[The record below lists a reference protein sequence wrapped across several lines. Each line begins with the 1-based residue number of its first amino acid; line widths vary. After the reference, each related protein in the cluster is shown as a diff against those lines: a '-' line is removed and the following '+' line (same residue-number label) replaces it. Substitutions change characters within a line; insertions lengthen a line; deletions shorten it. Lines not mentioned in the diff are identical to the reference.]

1 MPPKN
6 SDDQGDNPDKLNFSK
21 TQLTVIV
28 GSIAAIVVLALALGF
43 LTKKNEATLEEQTNV
58 EAPAAEQAT
67 EMPLPDGAKKEE
79 LSKLEETL
87 PKQVPQTPDEEL
99 KQKAEKK
106 AEAVSPAPAV
116 APKSATAPA
125 PVSPA
130 PATVAPKSAAPSAP
144 PAPVAPVPAPGTIV
158 EKTAAK
164 PAAAT
169 AVEEKKADPKKEKKI
184 KREKPKKK
192 RVHARQRK
200 TLEPLKK
207 PVDVKKINVAPKAEP
222 RKEPKATR
230 EAPVNETKTGKLEN
244 KPGASSFSNEVKP
257 DAVPPAPVTVE
268 VPTAAV
274 PAPVA
279 PKAAEPDTVE
289 PKFTILAETVASE
302 ADAKNRVA
310 SIKKSGHHAYYLK
323 TVTTKNTWYR
333 VMMGAY
339 ATREDADAA
348 AAEFGQ
354 KERIAVK
361 VLPYEKP

>member
-106 AEAVSPAPAV
+106 AEAVSPAPA
-116 APKSATAPA
+116 
-125 PVSPA
+125 
-130 PATVAPKSAAPSAP
+130 VAPKSAAPSAP